1 MKGKGSPIFYDKQKF
16 ECENSGTLTHTQAT
30 KAKKCEQTL
39 QNLSLKKINK
49 LTIQSVV
56 TGDFNNPNE
65 GRVVKECEAYLTKLC
80 WYFEITKH

>member
-1 MKGKGSPIFYDKQKF
+1 ML
-16 ECENSGTLTHTQAT
+16 EC
-30 KAKKCEQTL
+30 KAKNFFYERQKQTV
-39 QNLSLKKINK
+39 QNLSLKKINE

-80 WYFEITKH
+80 KYFEITKH